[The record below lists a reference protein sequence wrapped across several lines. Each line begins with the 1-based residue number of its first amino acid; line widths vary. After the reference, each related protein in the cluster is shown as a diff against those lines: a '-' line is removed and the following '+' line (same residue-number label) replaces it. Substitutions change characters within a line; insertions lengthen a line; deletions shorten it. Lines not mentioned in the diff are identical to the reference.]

1 MLKLIKVLLLSLFLS
16 QLASADINKYL
27 PLKKSHLPAVYKVIG
42 KSVAELEKTKNE
54 ALLGKILDVYIQHH
68 KFDKTYYFYEILAPF
83 YGKNKPMVLKALKKY
98 KKKDRELAKQN
109 LDIALNELING
120 NG

>member
-1 MLKLIKVLLLSLFLS
+1 MFFC
-16 QLASADINKYL
+16 QFANADINKFI
-27 PLKKSHLPAVYKVIG
+27 PLKKSHLPAVYKTIG
-42 KSVAELEKTKNE
+42 QSVTELEKTKNE

-83 YGKNKPMVLKALKKY
+83 YGKNKSMVLKALKKY

-109 LDIALNELING
+109 LDIALNEFING